1 MSIAEAKTLLIAA
14 CGKDDSSSNLRCAI
28 EALPD
33 RELLDHLD
41 SLSRA
46 LIETCL
52 YQLVTV
58 AVAP

>member
-1 MSIAEAKTLLIAA
+1 MRLAEAKILLIAA
-14 CGKDDSSSNLRCAI
+14 CDNDEASSNLRCAI

-52 YQLVTV
+52 YQLVTIEV
-58 AVAP
+58 VP